1 MSFRDVRDLSEH
13 LKLLGYPNNIP
24 LSVLNTPF
32 GGPESF
38 KAYSDILSWLV
49 GRLEPTLTLAG
60 GTRTEQDRILFVRS
74 ATEFLVTKSSIKVNP
89 RKLYASSTAAAKEL
103 LKVTSLLIASPKVTG
118 LDEESIKS
126 HVEIDLSDKMDD
138 LKKVRGLS
146 SELTNRGAALYD
158 LLKKELV
165 NRETR
170 TVQSTRS
177 LELASVE
184 KVIKTAIGSLE
195 TKLGAAKGMLGSLKV
210 ENGNLSSKI
219 QRKSSEL
226 ERSKQRLQALQKVRP
241 AYLEEFEKLELELK
255 NLYEQYIIRIRCV
268 DALKSQ
274 LISKNRTPT
283 PTSPIAKMADSSL
296 TAVLPE
302 GLMDSDEEGEDEID
316 DFDERED
323 VKLKSDKRVLR
334 SELLNRDRGSTR
346 FRTRNGGGAE
356 GGGPSSMSGHDRAR
370 MIGGMNDD
378 LGPLDSS
385 LGSSADS
392 ESDLEMG
399 GNGLIDE
406 LRSDVDDD
414 DDDDDDV
421 DEDDL
426 DAPPTTLTKLTRENS
441 TLNRGGGGP
450 VKHHPDN
457 HQSDEDF

>member
-1 MSFRDVRDLSEH
+1 MSFKDVRDLSEH
-13 LKLLGYPNNIP
+13 LKILGYPNNIP
-24 LSVLNTPF
+24 LSVLNTPY

-38 KAYSDILSWLV
+38 KAYYDVLTWLI
-49 GRLEPTLTLAG
+49 GRLEPNLILAG
-60 GTRTEQDRILFVRS
+60 GIRSEQDRVLFVRS

-89 RKLYASSTAAAKEL
+89 RKLYASSAAAAKEL

-118 LDEESIKS
+118 ADEESIKS

-165 NRETR
+165 NSETR
-170 TVQSTRS
+170 MVQSTRP
-177 LELASVE
+177 LELATVE
-184 KVIKTAIGSLE
+184 KVIKSAITSLDSKLVASKASLE
-195 TKLGAAKGMLGSLKV
+195 SLKA
-210 ENGNLSSKI
+210 ENGNLTAKI

-283 PTSPIAKMADSSL
+283 PTSPIAKMTDSSM
-296 TAVLPE
+296 TILPE
-302 GLMDSDEEGEDEID
+302 GLMDSDDENEDEID

-346 FRTRNGGGAE
+346 FRTRTAE
-356 GGGPSSMSGHDRAR
+356 GGPSSMSGRDRVR

-385 LGSSADS
+385 LGSSAES
-392 ESDLEMG
+392 ESDLEMD

-406 LRSDVDDD
+406 LRSDDDD
-414 DDDDDDV
+414 DD
-421 DEDDL
+421 EDDES
-426 DAPPTTLTKLTRENS
+426 LTKLTRENS
-441 TLNRGGGGP
+441 NLARSA
-450 VKHHPDN
+450 KQD
-457 HQSDEDF
+457 QSDEDF

>member
-1 MSFRDVRDLSEH
+1 MSFKDVRDLSEH

-24 LSVLNTPF
+24 ISVLNTPY

-38 KAYSDILSWLV
+38 KAYSDILRWLV
-49 GRLEPTLTLAG
+49 GRLEPNLTLAG
-60 GTRTEQDRILFVRS
+60 GTRSEQDRILFVRC
-74 ATEFLVTKSSIKVNP
+74 ATEFLVTKSSIKLNP
-89 RKLYASSTAAAKEL
+89 RKLYASSAAAAKEL

-118 LDEESIKS
+118 SEDETVNS

-170 TVQSTRS
+170 TLQSNRP
-177 LELASVE
+177 LELVHVE
-184 KVIKTAIGSLE
+184 KVIKTAIGSLDG
-195 TKLGAAKGMLGSLKV
+195 KLTNSKTTLASLKA
-210 ENGNLSSKI
+210 ENSNLSSKI
-219 QRKSSEL
+219 QRKASEL

-241 AYLEEFEKLELELK
+241 AYLEEFEKLEIELK
-255 NLYEQYIIRIRCV
+255 GLYEQYIIRIRCV
-268 DALKSQ
+268 DALKSA
-274 LISKNRTPT
+274 LIIKNRTPT
-283 PTSPIAKMADSSL
+283 PTSPIAKMVDSSM
-296 TAVLPE
+296 TILPE
-302 GLMDSDEEGEDEID
+302 GLMDSDDENDDDDVD
-316 DFDERED
+316 DFDDRED
-323 VKLKSDKRVLR
+323 VKLKTDKRVLR

-346 FRTRNGGGAE
+346 FRTRSSHHVDQGS
-356 GGGPSSMSGHDRAR
+356 GPSAISGLDRVR

-399 GNGLIDE
+399 GNGLIDQ
-406 LRSDVDDD
+406 LRSEDDD
-414 DDDDDDV
+414 DEDEEEEDEADV
-421 DEDDL
+421 L
-426 DAPPTTLTKLTRENS
+426 AKLTRENS
-441 TLNRGGGGP
+441 TRNRSA
-450 VKHHPDN
+450 KLHQD

>member
-1 MSFRDVRDLSEH
+1 MPQQAFDATLQHQIRKNSIYLSEH

-24 LSVLNTPF
+24 ISVLNTPY

-38 KAYSDILSWLV
+38 NAYSDILTWLIS
-49 GRLEPTLTLAG
+49 RLEPALLLAG
-60 GTRTEQDRILFVRS
+60 GTRTEPDRVAFVRS
-74 ATEFLVTKSSIKVNP
+74 ATEFLVTKAGIKVNP
-89 RKLYASSTAAAKEL
+89 RKLYASSAATASEL

-118 LDEESIKS
+118 ADDESIKS

-138 LKKVRGLS
+138 LKKVRALS

-158 LLKKELV
+158 LLRKELV

-170 TVQSTRS
+170 TIQSNRP
-177 LELASVE
+177 LELATVE
-184 KVIKTAIGSLE
+184 KVIKSAITSLE
-195 TKLGAAKGMLGSLKV
+195 SKLQASKSTLETLNA

-219 QRKSSEL
+219 QRKASEL

-241 AYLEEFEKLELELK
+241 AYLEEFEKFEVELK

-274 LISKNRTPT
+274 LMGRNRAST
-283 PTSPIAKMADSSL
+283 PTSPIAKMVDSSM
-296 TAVLPE
+296 TILPE
-302 GLMDSDEEGEDEID
+302 GLMDSEDENDDEIN

-323 VKLKSDKRVLR
+323 VKLKSEKRVLR

-346 FRTRNGGGAE
+346 FRTRHDE
-356 GGGPSSMSGHDRAR
+356 GQAPSLSGRDRVR

-385 LGSSADS
+385 LGSSAES
-392 ESDLEMG
+392 ESDLEMD

-406 LRSDVDDD
+406 LRTDDD
-414 DDDDDDV
+414 DEDDV
-421 DEDDL
+421 S
-426 DAPPTTLTKLTRENS
+426 LTKLARENS
-441 TLNRGGGGP
+441 NLNRSA
-450 VKHHPDN
+450 KQD
-457 HQSDEDF
+457 QSDEDF